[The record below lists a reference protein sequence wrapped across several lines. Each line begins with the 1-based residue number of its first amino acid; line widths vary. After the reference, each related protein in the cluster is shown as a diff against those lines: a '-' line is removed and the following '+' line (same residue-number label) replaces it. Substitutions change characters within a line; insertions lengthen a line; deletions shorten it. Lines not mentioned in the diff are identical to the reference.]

1 MLRIHRYMTHAVV
14 LAIAMAIFSY
24 SATDRN
30 FFLTFH
36 AAPVPA
42 AAAYEGVAV
51 GDFSLGRDSVII
63 KPISVPTSPLV
74 SRAPIVH
81 IIGRDDTLESI
92 GRQFNLS
99 WREVLWSNPGLR
111 MPLTV
116 GRPIKLPPVPG
127 VVVVVKIGE
136 TPASLATKYG
146 VDQTILLGFNGLR
159 GPQLTPGSV
168 LVIPIDPAQG
178 PNLSTGVP
186 ADPIEPGQFLCPIAG
201 AKIIQQFGPTSFA
214 VEPPFGGYLHF
225 HTGLDLLA
233 GYGTP
238 IVAAAGGKV
247 TAAGDA
253 DYFGTRVEVTDSFG
267 LVEIYAHMSLVNVT
281 VGQEVQ
287 QGKII
292 GFVGSTGLSVGSHLH
307 FQLEVGGMPTAPGP
321 LIGC

>member
-1 MLRIHRYMTHAVV
+1 MTHIVV
-14 LAIAMAIFSY
+14 LVMAMAMSSY
-24 SATDRN
+24 AVIDRN
-30 FFLTFH
+30 YFPSFH
-36 AAPVPA
+36 PAVTAVAADERLA
-42 AAAYEGVAV
+42 A
-51 GDFSLGRDSVII
+51 GDLSLGRESTII
-63 KPISVPTSPLV
+63 KPLSIPTSPLV

-92 GRQFNLS
+92 GTQFNLS

-111 MPLTV
+111 MPLPV
-116 GRPIKLPPVPG
+116 GRPIELPPVPG
-127 VVVVVKIGE
+127 VVVVVRIGD

-168 LVIPIDPAQG
+168 LVIPVDPAQG

-186 ADPIEPGQFLCPIAG
+186 ADPIEPRQFLCPIAG

-247 TAAGDA
+247 TAAGNA

-267 LVEIYAHMSLVNVT
+267 LVETYAHMSLVNVSA
-281 VGQEVQ
+281 GQEVQ

-307 FQLEVGGMPTAPGP
+307 FQLAVGGMPTAPGP
-321 LIGC
+321 LVGC

>member
-1 MLRIHRYMTHAVV
+1 VSRIHRYMIHIVV
-14 LAIAMAIFSY
+14 LATAGAISGY
-24 SATDRN
+24 SAMDRN
-30 FFLTFH
+30 FFPTFH
-36 AAPVPA
+36 AGAVPA
-42 AAAYEGVAV
+42 VAADQGVAV

-111 MPLTV
+111 IPLTV

-127 VVVVVKIGE
+127 VVVVVRNGD

-146 VDQTILLGFNGLR
+146 VDETILLGFNGLR
-159 GPQLTPGSV
+159 GPQLTPDSV
-168 LVIPIDPAQG
+168 LVIPVDPAQG
-178 PNLSTGVP
+178 PNLSSGVP
-186 ADPIEPGQFLCPIAG
+186 ADPVKPGQFLCPIAG

-267 LVEIYAHMSLVNVT
+267 LVEIYAHMSLVNAS

-287 QGKII
+287 QGTTI

-307 FQLEVGGMPTAPGP
+307 FQLEVGGMPADPGQ

>member
-1 MLRIHRYMTHAVV
+1 MIHAVV
-14 LAIAMAIFSY
+14 LATAGAIFGY

-30 FFLTFH
+30 FFLSFH

-42 AAAYEGVAV
+42 AAAYEGLAV
-51 GDFSLGRDSVII
+51 GDVSLGRDSVII
-63 KPISVPTSPLV
+63 NPLSIPTSALV

-81 IIGRDDTLESI
+81 IVVPEDTLESI

-99 WREVLWSNPGLR
+99 WREVIWSNPGLR

-127 VVVVVKIGE
+127 VVVVVRIGD

-146 VDQTILLGFNGLR
+146 VDETTLLGFNGFR

-168 LVIPIDPAQG
+168 LVIPVDPALG

-186 ADPIEPGQFLCPIAG
+186 ADPVKPGQFLCPIAG
-201 AKIIQQFGPTSFA
+201 AQIIQQFGPTSFA

-267 LVEIYAHMSLVNVT
+267 LVEVYAHMSQVNVA
-281 VGQEVQ
+281 VGQDVQ
-287 QGKII
+287 QGKIV
-292 GFVGSTGLSVGSHLH
+292 GFVGSTGLSVGAHLH
-307 FQLEVGGMPTAPGP
+307 FQLEVGGLPTAPGA

>member
-1 MLRIHRYMTHAVV
+1 VQRIHRYMTHAVV
-14 LAIAMAIFSY
+14 LALAGAIFGY

-30 FFLTFH
+30 FFPSFQ
-36 AAPVPA
+36 AGPVSA
-42 AAAYEGVAV
+42 AAASEGLAV

-111 MPLTV
+111 IPLTV

-127 VVVVVKIGE
+127 VVVVVTTGD
-136 TPASLATKYG
+136 TPANLANKYG

-168 LVIPIDPAQG
+168 LVIPVDPALG
-178 PNLSTGVP
+178 PNLSSGVP
-186 ADPIEPGQFLCPIAG
+186 ADPVEPGQFLCPIAG

-247 TAAGDA
+247 TAAGNA

-267 LVEIYAHMSLVNVT
+267 LVEIYAHMALVNVS

-287 QGKII
+287 QGKVI
-292 GFVGSTGLSVGSHLH
+292 GFVGSTGLSVGAHLH
-307 FQLEVGGMPTAPGP
+307 FQLEVGGMPTDPGQ